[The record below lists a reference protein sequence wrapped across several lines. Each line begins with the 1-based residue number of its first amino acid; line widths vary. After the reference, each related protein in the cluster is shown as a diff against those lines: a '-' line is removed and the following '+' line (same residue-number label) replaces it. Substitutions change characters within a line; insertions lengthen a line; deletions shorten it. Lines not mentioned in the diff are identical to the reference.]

1 MNDHLDCYIQVPM
14 YSSLTPVLELPKTL
28 FYVREMLR
36 SKYLDPFKLSLMTL
50 LKKGNDDL
58 LCWTHALFPLNCCL
72 IIIMFCYII

>member
-50 LKKGNDDL
+50 LKKEMMICSVGRMHCFL
-58 LCWTHALFPLNCCL
+58 
-72 IIIMFCYII
+72 